1 MFVAGFIEIHPLNKK
16 ILCHMI
22 SGHKERQIVR
32 PPEDTMP
39 ASHIGGGIDRTTVN
53 TLCLKK

>member
-1 MFVAGFIEIHPLNKK
+1 MAGFIEIHPLNKK